1 MTVAVTVD
9 IKICLKLN
17 SYVGVQCQGTSKLHA
32 IGPCR
37 ERFPNPD
44 NSVHF
49 ANEPGGF
56 SSPPS
61 TTTQRPAY
69 TPASSSV
76 TSAACC
82 LLDFLFQPTPI
93 TFPSSSYLATHPG
106 ARIVGTRTVTGS
118 DSEAGRLP
126 AHPHNSSRL
135 TLHTR
140 SRSLSG
146 LPLKKPPACIQAYI
160 FLMFLSLIQLHK
172 SSHQTSNR
180 WRYIWS

>member
-1 MTVAVTVD
+1 MPSARAESAFRIPITPF
-9 IKICLKLN
+9 IL
-17 SYVGVQCQGTSKLHA
+17 QTSPAASLSA
-32 IGPCR
+32 YYY
-37 ERFPNPD
+37 
-44 NSVHF
+44 
-49 ANEPGGF
+49 
-56 SSPPS
+56 
-61 TTTQRPAY
+61 TTQRPAY

-82 LLDFLFQPTPI
+82 LLDFLFQPTPF